1 MFEADRPMK
10 KARLIREQTDAKLQR
25 LIALRDEPT
34 PAGGWVRAL
43 RAALSMTAARL
54 ANRIGVHREAISRIE
69 KDEIAGSVSIK
80 TMRRVAEGLDCVFVY
95 ALVPKTTLDATM
107 RAQAGRLA
115 IQRLSQASHTMTLE
129 DQALSGSEN
138 KVVLA
143 RLIDD
148 IMADPPPSLWDVE

>member
-10 KARLIREQTDAKLQR
+10 KARLIREQTEAKLQR
-25 LIALRDEPT
+25 IIALRDEPT

-43 RAALSMTAARL
+43 RAALNMTAARL

-95 ALVPKTTLDATM
+95 ALVPKTTLDATV
-107 RAQAGRLA
+107 RAQAQRLA
-115 IQRLSQASHTMTLE
+115 FKRLSQASHTMALE
-129 DQALSGSEN
+129 DQALSDREN
-138 KVVLA
+138 REVLS

-148 IMADPPPSLWDVE
+148 IMDDPPASLWEVE